1 MLTQAQNERFTQVG
15 PGTPMGDLFRRYWM
29 PVATAA
35 QLHSHPT
42 KAVKVLGES
51 LVLFRDR
58 SGNYGLVQDACAHRN
73 ANLLW
78 GIPEVE
84 GLRCPYHGW
93 MYDTT
98 GQCVDQPAEAPDST
112 FKHKVQIK
120 AYPVEELGG
129 MLWAWLG
136 PEPRPL
142 VPHWEAMVQPNVVRD
157 IGWAVLPCNW
167 LQIMENSLD
176 PVHVEWLHQ
185 YFSNYALER
194 LGRGSENDS
203 GYWRT
208 EALVRR
214 HVKIGFD
221 VFEHGI
227 VKRRVLEGDDET
239 HSNWANGHVICFPN
253 MLRQDQIRVPIDDT
267 HTLYWWYK
275 TYPKRAGDPD
285 QAPEEIPLYKVPL
298 PGVDEDG
305 LPIWEVMD
313 NNGGQDNYAWQSQGP
328 GHAALDGDAR
338 RVRQGHHPLPQTA
351 ARADGHRR
359 GRRRPDEHVPRPRDQ
374 RLGPRPAR
382 ERRPELPGAVR
393 RGAPTP
399 AGGGRHRD
407 GTVGEVQPHRATAGA
422 RGWVRHAER
431 DREAGR
437 RRRPDRPALVRPARA
452 EETQRERRTPLG
464 RRPGD
469 AFGRERGRCAA
480 RR

>member
-142 VPHWEAMVQPNVVRD
+142 VPRWEAMVQPNVVRD

-285 QAPEEIPLYKVPL
+285 QAPEDIPLYKVPL

-328 GHAALDGDAR
+328 VTPRWTEMLGESDKGIILYR
-338 RVRQGHHPLPQTA
+338 RLLREQMAIV
-351 ARADGHRR
+351 ADGGDPMNTFRDPATNVSVHVPHENDDPNYR
-359 GRRRPDEHVPRPRDQ
+359 GRSGEALQRRQE
-374 RLGPRPAR
+374 
-382 ERRPELPGAVR
+382 
-393 RGAPTP
+393 
-399 AGGGRHRD
+399 
-407 GTVGEVQPHRATAGA
+407 AGA
-422 RGWVRHAER
+422 IGTGQSVKYSPIAQQRA
-431 DREAGR
+431 REAGFG
-437 RRRPDRPALVRPARA
+437 
-452 EETQRERRTPLG
+452 TPS
-464 RRPGD
+464 
-469 AFGRERGRCAA
+469 EVEKQAA
-480 RR
+480 GAGQIAPR